1 MEDKEIYSDLG
12 RLSAEIINIS
22 HVIQDSKRED
32 KEFREFVK
40 EKLVVL
46 DGLERDFKEAS
57 PVIKEIRV
65 WKERTIGA
73 IMLVSAIAGIIS
85 FFIQDLFNLIKYK
98 LGF

>member
-22 HVIQDSKRED
+22 YVIQESKRED